1 MSALAP
7 SPFEVWA
14 AREGYDTAP
23 AVLPCPL
30 RQYADRDTQKAFE
43 AYKAGAT
50 NTARMVT
57 KRTLETESLKEKRLA
72 IAGSE

>member
-1 MSALAP
+1 MIVLAP
-7 SPFEVWA
+7 SPFEIFA
-14 AREGYDTAP
+14 QSKGLDTAP

-57 KRTLETESLKEKRLA
+57 KSTLETESLKEKRLA